1 MTHLW
6 GKLKTLVIEIFLL
19 TNKLEAED
27 IVGVDHVVLQGA
39 LLEGQLSHGLVK
51 HSASAAWSLDSRHR
65 GAEHN
70 FKHMAYLQRRA
81 GRGIFSTFILSLILG
96 MFTRQIQW
104 SL

>member
-1 MTHLW
+1 MTHLR
-6 GKLKTLVIEIFLL
+6 GKFKALVIEIFLL
-19 TNKLEAED
+19 TNKLEAKD

-51 HSASAAWSLDSRHR
+51 HSASAAWSLDSGHR

-81 GRGIFSTFILSLILG
+81 GAGNLLHLYIVTHTG
-96 MFTRQIQW
+96 HVY
-104 SL
+104 